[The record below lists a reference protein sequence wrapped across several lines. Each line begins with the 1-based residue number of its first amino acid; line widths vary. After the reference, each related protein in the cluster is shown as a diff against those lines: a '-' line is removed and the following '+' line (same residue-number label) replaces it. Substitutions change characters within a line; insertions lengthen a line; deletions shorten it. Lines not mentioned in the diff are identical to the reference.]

1 MNINQNSMKITYKWF
16 DGRYTQTNDVEV
28 EKCAEYEGH
37 DIYKDKDG
45 WFYVN
50 IEGDWN
56 YYAIK
61 RHATQAIKTYN
72 ILHQQQAISV

>member
-1 MNINQNSMKITYKWF
+1 MKITYKWF

-45 WFYVN
+45 WFYVLCMGN
-50 IEGDWN
+50 WQYFATIREVKRFINTTIWN
-56 YYAIK
+56 
-61 RHATQAIKTYN
+61 
-72 ILHQQQAISV
+72 

>member
-1 MNINQNSMKITYKWF
+1 MKITYKWF

-37 DIYKDKDG
+37 DIYKDKVG

-50 IEGDWN
+50 LDGEWY

-61 RHATQAIKTYN
+61 RHATQAIRTYKN
-72 ILHQQQAISV
+72 NEIK